1 MELIRKVSKTPACG
15 RLFLWGYYCFCK
27 IFFDFFKC
35 VFANTRFI
43 YSEKINQSKSF
54 IKIAVIKLRAKN
66 SFDMIAGPGSVMPR
80 PDGKEAVFSSLDRTG
95 VQGSR
100 KAPTKCIR
108 APENACVFGKKEQ
121 IRSDEQKAHAAFVI
135 SEEICDAGKRSGRG
149 TKKKPLL
156 CRGFVKT
163 SRTATWCR

>member
-80 PDGKEAVFSSLDRTG
+80 PDGKETVFSSHRPHILRG
-95 VQGSR
+95 QE
-100 KAPTKCIR
+100 
-108 APENACVFGKKEQ
+108 APENACVFGKKKQ

-163 SRTATWCR
+163 SRTATWSR